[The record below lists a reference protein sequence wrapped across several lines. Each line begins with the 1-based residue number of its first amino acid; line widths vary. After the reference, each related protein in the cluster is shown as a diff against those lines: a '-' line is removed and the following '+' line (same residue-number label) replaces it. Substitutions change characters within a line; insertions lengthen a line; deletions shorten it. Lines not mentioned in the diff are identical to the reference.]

1 MRKTGVSSASTPTLE
16 AFDARRSPGQSDS
29 RQGATPA
36 AAGSALEGGQVGS
49 KDAQPSTTFSP
60 PLDRARQQRILFF
73 LTLFDGLWAKKA
85 TSRRVPELQGGRGPS
100 RLPTLC
106 ILSKE
111 IMATATNRTG
121 RKPDSNT
128 AHLLGQSEFLLNTQ
142 TSELPCEW
150 DCNLHPPVL

>member
-36 AAGSALEGGQVGS
+36 AAGSVLEGGQVGS

-85 TSRRVPELQGGRGPS
+85 TSCRVPGLQGGRGLS

-106 ILSKE
+106 TQQRNNGNSNQIGREESQ
-111 IMATATNRTG
+111 TATQHTFRG
-121 RKPDSNT
+121 SPSF
-128 AHLLGQSEFLLNTQ
+128 S
-142 TSELPCEW
+142 
-150 DCNLHPPVL
+150 